1 MAGASACANVT
12 VPKRRSRASHPDR
25 APGTV
30 TSSTLSCGIVAWPFA
45 SSASRVMRLPARPL
59 PLSPY
64 SRRSLADHTMAN
76 MSPPIPVICGST
88 TLSTAAAVTAAS
100 TALPPRASTARPA
113 AVARGWLVAIMPC
126 GAYTVERCASVVG
139 RGGCCESAARV
150 MVRSRVASVRW
161 RVRGMLLVL
170 GEALGDRVRDVAG
183 ARAAAEIRRPHPRRQ
198 RFLDGALQVPSGGGM
213 TQLLE
218 HQRAREHRRYRVGD
232 ALPREQRSGAV
243 HRLEQ
248 SPAAG
253 VEVRARREAEAT
265 DEPRAQVGEDVAVQV
280 VCDDDLK
287 ALGLA
292 HQLQRKGVHVA
303 VLGADAGERRRDSL
317 ERLLP
322 HLVGRHGVGLVAHRD
337 ARLATRRRPLERG
350 SDDPLDTLEGV
361 DLLRDVPFAVD
372 AALPEINSLR
382 VFPKDDEVDRP
393 AVAPQRGK
401 IGVEQLHGA
410 EVDVEIEPE
419 PQS

>member
-64 SRRSLADHTMAN
+64 NRRSLADHTMAN

-126 GAYTVERCASVVG
+126 GAYTVERCPSVVG

-183 ARAAAEIRRPHPRRQ
+183 ARAAAEIRRSHPRRQ

-218 HQRAREHRRYRVGD
+218 HQRAREHRRRG
-232 ALPREQRSGAV
+232 P
-243 HRLEQ
+243 
-248 SPAAG
+248 
-253 VEVRARREAEAT
+253 
-265 DEPRAQVGEDVAVQV
+265 
-280 VCDDDLK
+280 
-287 ALGLA
+287 
-292 HQLQRKGVHVA
+292 
-303 VLGADAGERRRDSL
+303 L
-317 ERLLP
+317 ERPLP
-322 HLVGRHGVGLVAHRD
+322 HLVGRHCIRLVAHRD
-337 ARLATRRRPLERG
+337 ARLAARRRPLERR
-350 SDDPLDTLEGV
+350 SDDPLDSLDGV
-361 DLLRDVPFAVD
+361 DLLRDVALAVD
-372 AALPEINSLR
+372 AALAEIDPFG
-382 VFPKDDEVDRP
+382 VFPKDDEVYR
-393 AVAPQRGK
+393 AIRAQRGEA
-401 IGVEQLHGA
+401 GVQQGNGSK
-410 EVDVEIEPE
+410 VDVQVQPKA
-419 PQS
+419 QSQQDVARVLVAWDARVAQCAEQDRLHVVA

>member
-100 TALPPRASTARPA
+100 TALPPCSSTARPA

-126 GAYTVERCASVVG
+126 AAYTVERCASVAE
-139 RGGCCESAARV
+139 RGGCWESAGRV
-150 MVRSRVASVRW
+150 MVRSRVTSVRW
-161 RVRGMLLVL
+161 RVRVMLPVL

-183 ARAAAEIRRPHPRRQ
+183 ARVAAQIRCPYARRQ
-198 RFLDGALQVPSGGGM
+198 RLPDGALQVPRGGGVA
-213 TQLLE
+213 QLLE
-218 HQRAREHRRYRVGD
+218 HRRAGEHRRHRVGD
-232 ALPREQRSGAV
+232 AFPREGRSRAM

-248 SPAAG
+248 PPATG
-253 VEVRARREAEAT
+253 VEVCARRQAEAT
-265 DEPRAQVGEDVAVQV
+265 DEPRAQVG
-280 VCDDDLK
+280 
-287 ALGLA
+287 
-292 HQLQRKGVHVA
+292 
-303 VLGADAGERRRDSL
+303 
-317 ERLLP
+317 
-322 HLVGRHGVGLVAHRD
+322 
-337 ARLATRRRPLERG
+337 
-350 SDDPLDTLEGV
+350 
-361 DLLRDVPFAVD
+361 
-372 AALPEINSLR
+372 
-382 VFPKDDEVDRP
+382 
-393 AVAPQRGK
+393 
-401 IGVEQLHGA
+401 
-410 EVDVEIEPE
+410 
-419 PQS
+419 